1 MAAPVSQ
8 PVRSTL
14 LDGNHAFPPL
24 YACYLLRS
32 KTKPNVTYIGSSPD
46 PPRRL
51 RQHNGEIAAGAVY
64 TARCRPWEMQMIV
77 YGYVIKGHRDVMVWL
92 VDPPFFMIQL
102 PEQVD
107 GSSGESVW
115 LYIYMVYYTCLH

>member
-1 MAAPVSQ
+1 LFPYKSFLKSEFESLAMAAPASQ

-32 KTKPNVTYIGSSPD
+32 KTRPNVTYIGSSPD

-51 RQHNGEIAAGAVY
+51 RQHNGEITQGAVSTMKY
-64 TARCRPWEMQMIV
+64 RPWEMQMIV
-77 YGYVIKGHRDVMVWL
+77 YG
-92 VDPPFFMIQL
+92 
-102 PEQVD
+102 
-107 GSSGESVW
+107 
-115 LYIYMVYYTCLH
+115 

>member
-1 MAAPVSQ
+1 MAAPASQ

-32 KTKPNVTYIGSSPD
+32 KTRPNVTYIGSSPD

-51 RQHNGEIAAGAVY
+51 RQHNGEITQGAVSTMKY
-64 TARCRPWEMQMIV
+64 RPWEMQMIV
-77 YGYVIKGHRDVMVWL
+77 YG
-92 VDPPFFMIQL
+92 
-102 PEQVD
+102 
-107 GSSGESVW
+107 
-115 LYIYMVYYTCLH
+115 